1 MFAALPIQS
10 VGHWWIP
17 ENGSKAPGPHT
28 KISNQGQATL
38 EFDEF
43 TEPAGCQ
50 TI

>member
-1 MFAALPIQS
+1 MLAALPIQS

-17 ENGSKAPGPHT
+17 GNGSKARGHT